1 MKGLLTTKKEG
12 KQSKAKQSKAKQS
25 KAKQSKAKQR
35 HHRFFYTAA
44 IN

>member
-25 KAKQSKAKQR
+25 KAKTPPLFLYRRDKLARK
-35 HHRFFYTAA
+35 Y
-44 IN
+44 

>member
-25 KAKQSKAKQR
+25 KDTTA
-35 HHRFFYTAA
+35 FF
-44 IN
+44 IPPR

>member
-12 KQSKAKQSKAKQS
+12 KQSKAKQS